1 MAKLLKQYPLGNTRR
16 QGNDYV
22 CGSLVTPSR
31 TAHSN
36 LADLHFRFQERGP
49 LLIPG
54 LWSFRAAWLGK
65 PRLLSGSS
73 GTGIQQ
79 QSGRVDSCLQLCP
92 SSSALVIRVAPA
104 VLSARSGNWGT
115 SQWQD
120 PLPQHSWLGRH
131 QLFLVRRSKG

>member
-54 LWSFRAAWLGK
+54 LWSFRATWLGK

-73 GTGIQQ
+73 GNT
-79 QSGRVDSCLQLCP
+79 
-92 SSSALVIRVAPA
+92 AA
-104 VLSARSGNWGT
+104 VW
-115 SQWQD
+115 
-120 PLPQHSWLGRH
+120 
-131 QLFLVRRSKG
+131 

>member
-1 MAKLLKQYPLGNTRR
+1 MGWGGQMANLLKQYPLGNARR

-22 CGSLVTPSR
+22 CGSLVTLSG

-49 LLIPG
+49 LLVLG

-73 GTGIQQ
+73 RTEIQQ
-79 QSGRVDSCLQLCP
+79 QSGRVDSCLQLYP
-92 SSSALVIRVAPA
+92 SSSALVIRVAAA
-104 VLSARSGNWGT
+104 VCLQDQGNWGA

-120 PLPQHSWLGRH
+120 PSPQHSWLVGTT
-131 QLFLVRRSKG
+131 SS

>member
-1 MAKLLKQYPLGNTRR
+1 MANLLKQYPLGNTRK

-31 TAHSN
+31 TSHSN

-92 SSSALVIRVAPA
+92 PSSALVIRVAPA

-120 PLPQHSWLGRH
+120 PLPQHSWLCRH